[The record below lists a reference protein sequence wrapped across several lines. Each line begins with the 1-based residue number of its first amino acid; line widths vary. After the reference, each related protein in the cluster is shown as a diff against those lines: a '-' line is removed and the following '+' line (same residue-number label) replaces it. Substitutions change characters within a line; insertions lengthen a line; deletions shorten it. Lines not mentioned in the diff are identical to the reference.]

1 MGTRKIQNFRMSD
14 IELIY
19 FPIHGFRGLM
29 SRLVLNLSGLKFK
42 DTIVELKDWATTKPK
57 TLLGYLPEIKIDG
70 VAYAQTSPMLIYFS
84 KQGKMDKLTELE
96 ELKSGM
102 MLETVTEVFLGMV
115 KPAFAIIRSPEM
127 ANADRAKQVDAF
139 HQCVIKNSK
148 VEFPKIEKV
157 LKNFN
162 CGSSVVEGK
171 TSVGDL
177 AVLAMHIASVYFK
190 NEDDFKNLIPS
201 ANPLIQRLLSNP
213 EIMPLV
219 EEAHQIPYCP
229 F

>member
-1 MGTRKIQNFRMSD
+1 
-14 IELIY
+14 
-19 FPIHGFRGLM
+19 
-29 SRLVLNLSGLKFK
+29 
-42 DTIVELKDWATTKPK
+42 
-57 TLLGYLPEIKIDG
+57 
-70 VAYAQTSPMLIYFS
+70 
-84 KQGKMDKLTELE
+84 
-96 ELKSGM
+96 
-102 MLETVTEVFLGMV
+102 MV

-127 ANADRAKQVDAF
+127 ANADRAKQVEAF

-148 VEFPKIEKV
+148 GNRTCLKLDFFRIGKSCGTFQPKYLRPKMCPGFFISSLVEFPKIEKV

-201 ANPLIQRLLSNP
+201 GTAQKLELNFDFI
-213 EIMPLV
+213 
-219 EEAHQIPYCP
+219 